1 MIMLN
6 VCSCFS
12 DLIIINISSI
22 RLLSIR
28 LLPMFCALFVI
39 NLICIVI
46 CIHFLLYVVF
56 FIALMFVMH
65 SLVHILSLLG
75 FALLLVFVLI
85 IFIILNVEHSP
96 SLPC

>member
-1 MIMLN
+1 MITLN

-22 RLLSIR
+22 RLLSIQF
-28 LLPMFCALFVI
+28 LLMFCALFVI
-39 NLICIVI
+39 NLIVIVI
-46 CIHFLLYVVF
+46 CIHSFMYVVF

-75 FALLLVFVLI
+75 FVF
-85 IFIILNVEHSP
+85 F
-96 SLPC
+96 